1 MEELLAL
8 PQKMWL
14 DDLSQLFRLFYE
26 RYHHLLLLPHHLNP
40 TFTGSHDVGGA
51 DADLVVDGCLI
62 DIKTS
67 ISSQVK
73 AEYLYQLAGYL
84 LLDYDDLLHL
94 NTLGIYMA
102 RQGLLLTWSVAEF
115 LHQLTGDDR
124 SPLASLRQTFRVIC
138 EQAGSR

>member
-1 MEELLAL
+1 
-8 PQKMWL
+8 
-14 DDLSQLFRLFYE
+14 
-26 RYHHLLLLPHHLNP
+26 
-40 TFTGSHDVGGA
+40 VGGA

-102 RQGLLLTWSVAEF
+102 RQGLLFTWPVAEF

-124 SPLASLRQTFRVIC
+124 ATLASLRQTFRVIC
-138 EQAGSR
+138 QQAGLR